1 MKFVISWYSDST
13 AFKTDMILWWTS
25 PHGLGNSFKNHRL
38 WTQLIAASTSASWN
52 YHAKKKT
59 IYSIYQIQEHCL
71 PPLDLCSFKMG
82 WGRLMWTVVDCR
94 VVWQVKHFKF
104 FLEIRDTRNYTA
116 YCFVRAPLI
125 LNVKYMFRATYA
137 ANMTLYQLFWNVL
150 LAWNSKWAIFI

>member
-52 YHAKKKT
+52 YHAKRKPYIVYT
-59 IYSIYQIQEHCL
+59 RSRNTACL
-71 PPLDLCSFKMG
+71 LWTCAHLRWAEAD
-82 WGRLMWTVVDCR
+82 WWWTVVDCC